1 MYPLYIP
8 SIYRHN
14 SEFLINIRDIKPELK
29 YYIIIASHQ
38 YENYA
43 KNFNPSNL
51 VILPDDI
58 IRISEIRQFILD
70 LAIRNKETKIWMSD
84 DDLLNFF
91 NSSYKPKEKSDLESK
106 LELEKVDFKT
116 FITNSEK
123 IIEEIYE
130 SDKSIIQ
137 FGFKYTTFALSKN
150 QKPYTINTNIG
161 MIQLLVLDKIIENDI
176 KYDTSFITLEDTDFT
191 IQLFKH
197 KLKNCQLNNF
207 IFTAPRSGKGKGGL
221 EKEYNMGAKQKGILQ
236 FQEKY
241 NSNNIIKIINLE
253 KGKYKINWLKFKNT
267 F

>member
-1 MYPLYIP
+1 MYPIYIP

-14 SEFLINIRDIKPELK
+14 SEFLINLRDTKPELK
-29 YYIIIASHQ
+29 YYIIIAKHQ

-51 VILPDDI
+51 VILPDNI
-58 IRISEIRQFILD
+58 IKISEIRQFILD
-70 LAIRNKETKIWMSD
+70 LAIKNKETKIWMSD

-91 NSSYKPKEKSDLESK
+91 NSSYKPELE

-130 SDKSIIQ
+130 SDKSIVQ

-150 QKPYTINTNIG
+150 QKLYNINTNIG
-161 MIQLLVLDKIIENDI
+161 MIQLLVLDKIIEYDI

-221 EKEYNMGAKQKGILQ
+221 EKEYNQGAKQKGILQ

-241 NSNNIIKIINLE
+241 KNDNIIKIIDLE
-253 KGKYKINWLKFKNT
+253 KGKYKINWLKFKNA

>member
-29 YYIIIASHQ
+29 YYIIIAKHQ

-51 VILPDDI
+51 VILPDEI
-58 IRISEIRQFILD
+58 IRISEIRQFILA
-70 LAIRNKETKIWMSD
+70 LAISNKETKIWMSD

-91 NSSYKPKEKSDLESK
+91 INSNLNNNSSYKV
-106 LELEKVDFKT
+106 ELEKVDFKT

-123 IIEEIYE
+123 IIEEIYQ
-130 SDKSIIQ
+130 SDKSIVQ

-221 EKEYNMGAKQKGILQ
+221 EKEYNMGAKQKGIIQ

-241 NSNNIIKIINLE
+241 KNDNIIKIIDLE
-253 KGKYKINWLKFKNT
+253 KGKYKINWLIFKNT

>member
-29 YYIIIASHQ
+29 YYIIIAKHQ

-51 VILPDDI
+51 VILPDEI
-58 IRISEIRQFILD
+58 IKISEIRQFILD
-70 LAIRNKETKIWMSD
+70 LAIMNKETKIWMSD

-91 NSSYKPKEKSDLESK
+91 INSNSNLNNNSSYK

-130 SDKSIIQ
+130 SDKSIVQ

-221 EKEYNMGAKQKGILQ
+221 EKEYNMGAKQKGMLQ

-241 NSNNIIKIINLE
+241 KNDNIIKIIDLE